1 MSGMS
6 ISFVLC
12 RVQVESRVTL
22 RRRRVESL
30 TADEAQRLFCQSAF
44 MADEQ
49 PFDSPVPQSLVQ
61 KVQRLCG
68 HMPLSLQ
75 IVGSSLYRSADSLD
89 ADLDADGDTDTHK
102 EFQARQQLCA
112 EWRAAARVLE
122 NAGSFG
128 EGWADPLFGRL
139 RTSYDRC
146 ARKSLYLLDILLSR
160 CLAVQGSNMH
170 HVQILV

>member
-1 MSGMS
+1 M
-6 ISFVLC
+6 
-12 RVQVESRVTL
+12 TL
-22 RRRRVESL
+22 RRTRVESL
-30 TADEAQRLFCQSAF
+30 TADEARRLFCQSAF
-44 MADEQ
+44 MANEQ
-49 PFDSPVPQSLVQ
+49 PADSPISPSLVQ

-89 ADLDADGDTDTHK
+89 ADLDADWDTDTHK
-102 EFQARQQLCA
+102 EFQARRQLCA
-112 EWRAAARVLE
+112 EWEAAARVLE

-146 ARKSLYLLDILLSR
+146 ARRSLINNDVLALP
-160 CLAVQGSNMH
+160 CLAELQSALCPNPSET
-170 HVQILV
+170 